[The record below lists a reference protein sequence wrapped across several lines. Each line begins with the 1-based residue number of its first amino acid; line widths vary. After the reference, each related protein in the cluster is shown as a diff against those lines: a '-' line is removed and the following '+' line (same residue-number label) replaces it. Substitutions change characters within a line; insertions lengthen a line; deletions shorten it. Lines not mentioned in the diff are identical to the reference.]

1 MSLQIQSVQ
10 LSPNP
15 VTAGENFT
23 LSVRLAELTESYI
36 PWRGSAGNDLAD
48 RGGANLFVYNTVPSQ
63 TVYQSRW
70 REQEID
76 ALLSA
81 WISLNS

>member
-15 VTAGENFT
+15 VTAGGSFT

-48 RGGANLFVYNTVPSQ
+48 RGGANLFVYKVPSQ
-63 TVYQSRW
+63 TAYQSRW

-76 ALLSA
+76 ALFSA